1 MQRKTQMTTRDEAF
15 PSKYLKAA
23 DLKGR
28 SVILEI
34 AAAPEETLTGFDGQS
49 QVKSVLYFSGT
60 KKKLPLNRTNW
71 NAVADVTGEEDSDRW
86 AGHRVELYPATT
98 EMNGKTLPC
107 IRIRTPAVRAVQ
119 PLAKSDAA
127 AARSDAANDL
137 DDTIPF

>member
-1 MQRKTQMTTRDEAF
+1 MTTRAQAF
-15 PSKYLKAA
+15 PSKYLKAD

-28 SVILEI
+28 PVTVEI
-34 AAAPEETLTGFDGQS
+34 KDAPQETLTGFDGTKQ
-49 QVKSVLYFSGT
+49 QKTVLYFTGT
-60 KKKLPLNRTNW
+60 SKKLVLNRTNW

-86 AGHRVELYPATT
+86 AGHRIELFPSTT
-98 EMNGKTLPC
+98 EMNGRTLPC
-107 IRIRTPAVRAVQ
+107 IRIRTPAVRAAQ